1 MAAKEKQAPD
11 YLNTEAQGIAK
22 IAQAINRV
30 QQAISHVP
38 KDSKAGTMYNYVSE
52 VKLVEAIHDL
62 VVAEGLILSPAIE
75 LGHDATVTQIESK
88 TGAKGIDV
96 IWKQSFM
103 LIHAPSGQVW
113 PEWITVMAEG
123 ADYGDKA
130 VWKGLTA
137 AHKYAW
143 LRLLN
148 IATAQDPEADRSMDG
163 GYGKRGKQAKPE
175 NESTGKDTSDPGE
188 MHRWISQVGEDYELS
203 RDDMQRWGVWVT
215 AFRGVEDFYG
225 KENMTDDNKWNCY
238 KAFGKI
244 HGLHPNNKFK
254 AKHIVPFREFAAT
267 TFQDDTPNNQENE
280 SQ

>member
-11 YLNTEAQGIAK
+11 YLSTAPHRIAK

-30 QQAISHVP
+30 QQQISHVP

-75 LGHDATVTQIESK
+75 PGHDATVTPIESK

-103 LIHAPSGQVW
+103 LVHAPTGQVW

-163 GYGKRGKQAKPE
+163 GYGKRGKQAKQQ
-175 NESTGKDTSDPGE
+175 NKDQERPASDPGE
-188 MHRWISQVGEDYELS
+188 MHRWISQVGEEHELS
-203 RDDMQRWGVWVT
+203 KDDMKRWSVYAT
-215 AFRGVEDFYG
+215 AFRAVEDKVG
-225 KENMTDDNKWNCY
+225 KPYMTDENKWDCY

-254 AKHIVPFREFAAT
+254 AKHIVSFREFAAT